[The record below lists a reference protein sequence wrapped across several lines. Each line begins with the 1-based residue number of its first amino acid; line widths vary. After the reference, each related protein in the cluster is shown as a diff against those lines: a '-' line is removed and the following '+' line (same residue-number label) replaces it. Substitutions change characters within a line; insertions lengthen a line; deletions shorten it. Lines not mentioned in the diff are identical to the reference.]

1 MGYCGQMTVGW
12 IVLTQL
18 GYERRIME
26 HYTFNIHGKL
36 IAGDAKQAETIFRNI
51 SSWLDILQIPQ
62 FKLTYSTERILGKGL
77 EPPPAT

>member
-1 MGYCGQMTVGW
+1 
-12 IVLTQL
+12 
-18 GYERRIME
+18 ME

-36 IAGDAKQAETIFRNI
+36 IAGDTKQAETIFRNI

-62 FKLTYSTERILGKGL
+62 FKLTYSTERTLGKGL